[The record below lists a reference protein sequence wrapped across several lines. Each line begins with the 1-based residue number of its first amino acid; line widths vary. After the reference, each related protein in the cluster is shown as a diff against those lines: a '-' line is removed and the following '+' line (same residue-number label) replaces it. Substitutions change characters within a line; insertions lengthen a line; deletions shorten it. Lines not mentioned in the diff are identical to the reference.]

1 MPHFGLILDS
11 TETHCLRAVIQDG
24 SLVLQTLTISE
35 EVALTQAQFQAVQ
48 QWVAARTIADPVL
61 EELARVEAM
70 TSLEGR

>member
-1 MPHFGLILDS
+1 MRNIGLILES
-11 TETHCLRAVIQDG
+11 TETGCIRAVIQDG
-24 SLVLQTLTISE
+24 SLVLQTLTISQ
-35 EVALTQAQFQAVQ
+35 EVPLTQEQFQAVQ